1 MKILH
6 GTGQCVH
13 DLEQVLL
20 LHKIDRITD
29 DHITHRALSEMQR
42 QEQKILSR
50 LRIVKCGE
58 DSVHFLSVQIQPL
71 VSLIGKGH
79 LHLPR
84 ITVYIKAFVR
94 RFCIQVNALFRLFFI
109 CIQMIIQ
116 YKIHRIAFQGRN
128 ALRDTIHHL
137 LHRIALHH
145 FRFHGEYFLIEF
157 FALHTVHDLI
167 LQMCSGIPAAAL
179 STAATLLP
187 QHFRLSEIVFG
198 YILPCP
204 EPQEYIHPMVSSF
217 FPDMSHSC
225 NAGCV
230 KASLVK
236 IIKSG
241 DTKIV
246 RCMKSHLCRGFTY
259 RNRHIV
265 INTDHSIRELLVP
278 VP

>member
-29 DHITHRALSEMQR
+29 DHIPHRALSEMQR

-58 DSVHFLSVQIQPL
+58 DSVHFLSVQIQSL

-84 ITVYIKAFVR
+84 ITVYIKTFVR
-94 RFCIQVNALFRLFFI
+94 RCRIQVNTFFRLFFI
-109 CIQMIIQ
+109 SVQMIIQ
-116 YKIHRIAFQGRN
+116 YKIHSIAFQGRN

-167 LQMCSGIPAAAL
+167 LQMRSRIPAAAL
-179 STAATLLP
+179 STATALLP
-187 QHFRLSEIVFG
+187 QHFRFGEVVFG
-198 YILPCP
+198 YILSCP
-204 EPQEYIHPMVSSF
+204 EPQEYIHPLVSSF

-230 KASLVK
+230 EASLVK

-241 DTKIV
+241 DTEIV
-246 RCMKSHLCRGFTY
+246 RCMKSHLCCCFAY
-259 RNRHIV
+259 SNRHII